1 MNMRIALVGLGRMGA
16 NMRDRLKHRG
26 IDVVGYDR
34 NPALRD
40 ADSLESMVTRLG
52 PGPRIMWIMLPEGV
66 VDDTLA
72 ELTPLLGAGDV
83 VVDGGNSR
91 WTADAPR
98 AERLAAHDIGYADCG
113 VSGGV
118 WGAEGGYG
126 LMVGGSPDDV
136 RAIWPVLT
144 ALAPEDGSGLV
155 HAGAVGAG
163 HYAKMVHNGIE
174 YALMEA
180 YAEGYELLAADSPVD
195 SITEVFD
202 AWRSGTVIRSWLLDL
217 CTEALRSDPGLS
229 RISGW
234 ADDSGEGRW
243 TVEAAL
249 DAAVPVPAISA
260 SLFAR
265 FASRQDDSP
274 AMRLVAAMRQ
284 QFGGHPVHP
293 AG

>member
-1 MNMRIALVGLGRMGA
+1 MRIAMVGLGRMGA
-16 NMRDRLKHRG
+16 NMRTRLRARE

-34 NPALRD
+34 DPSVRD
-40 ADSLESMVTRLG
+40 VDSLESMVDRLG
-52 PGPRIMWIMLPEGV
+52 PGPRIVWIMLPAGV

-72 ELTPLLGAGDV
+72 RLSPLLRGGDV

-91 WTADAPR
+91 WTDDAPR
-98 AERLAAHDIGYADCG
+98 AGRLAARDIGYADCG

-126 LMVGGSPDDV
+126 LMVGGAQADV
-136 RAIWPVLT
+136 SAIWPVLE
-144 ALAPEDGSGLV
+144 ALVPEDGSGLV
-155 HAGAVGAG
+155 HAGDVGAG

-180 YAEGYELLAADSPVD
+180 YAEGYELLAAGSPVNN
-195 SITEVFD
+195 ITEVFD

-217 CTEALRSDPGLS
+217 CTEALRADPGLA
-229 RISGW
+229 RITGW
-234 ADDSGEGRW
+234 VDDSGEGRW

-265 FASRQDDSP
+265 YASRQEDSP
-274 AMRLVAAMRQ
+274 AMKLVAAMRHE
-284 QFGGHPVHP
+284 FGGHPVHD